1 MEIVKNDRYIPFDEY
16 IKTKNPQTSKI
27 KNKLLR
33 EGIKEHRCECCMNTM
48 WNDAQIVL
56 EVHHK
61 DGNRRNNELD
71 NLQLLC
77 PNCHAMTDNWRG
89 KGKKST
95 KESITISDET
105 LIGTLQESENIRQAL
120 LKVGLSA
127 KGRNYDRARDLCGKY
142 NIVFKKSKTSVSNN
156 YCKDCGKEISEFAE
170 RCKMCE
176 NKFRKIE
183 AANDYPITRDELKQ
197 LLRTTSFLQ
206 IGKQFNVSDNA
217 IRKWCRNLNLPC
229 RAHDIKKYSNGEWE
243 LI

>member
-1 MEIVKNDRYIPFDEY
+1 MGTNNQSKYIPFAEY
-16 IKTKNPQTSKI
+16 IKNKSPQTSKI
-27 KNKLLR
+27 KQKL
-33 EGIKEHRCECCMNTM
+33 IKEGLKSHMCETCLNTM
-48 WNDAQIVL
+48 WNGQPIVL

-61 DGNRRNNELD
+61 DGNRRNNKLD

-89 KGKKST
+89 RGKKTSN
-95 KESITISDET
+95 EQNIIPDED
-105 LIGTLQESENIRQAL
+105 LINALQESKNIRQAL

-127 KGRNYDRARDLCGKY
+127 KGRNYDRAKTLCEKHH
-142 NIVFKKSKTSVSNN
+142 IAFQDKN
-156 YCKDCGKEISEFAE
+156 YCKDCGAEISSFSE
-170 RCKMCE
+170 RCKYCE

-183 AANDYPITRDELKQ
+183 AINDYPIQREELKQ

-206 IGKQFNVSDNA
+206 IGKHFGVSDNA

-229 RAHDIKKYSNGEWE
+229 RSHDIKKMSDEEWA